1 MKTVI
6 NSQTGLE
13 EVQFSA
19 KVLSISENEL
29 SYTNAQNVEKF
40 YRLATI
46 EFVDNDGTVQEASA
60 TIPAANYAYGMEVGK
75 TYLATAKADTTAN
88 AQPGDVIINVSHL
101 TQTPSAPRAKAT
113 MFGKVFANRLQEV
126 TI

>member
-75 TYLATAKADTTAN
+75 TYLATAKADTTVN

-101 TQTPSAPRAKAT
+101 TQTPVAPRAKAN
-113 MFGKVFANRLQEV
+113 MFGKAFVNRLQEV
-126 TI
+126 TA